1 MKILI
6 ATPLFPPE
14 IGGPATYVFNLAQKL
29 AQKGVEVLV
38 ISFGHTPNL
47 LWERNQDG
55 FEKITV
61 PLKMAKGLRHFS
73 FFQQVLQNGHNYDL
87 IYIHDLWSVGLPTRL
102 ANIFLKKP
110 LIVRLGGDSLW
121 EAALERDLTQV
132 ILPDYYLQ
140 RKTDREDFIK
150 ALQNFVLRGCHK
162 VIFSSA
168 FLQDIFLRYRLVAQE
183 QTLILENPQKIV
195 LANSVIEP
203 SNNQPLVL
211 LFAGRLTK
219 CKNLTRL
226 LEAFSAL
233 LKVNPQLLL
242 KIAGHGPQME
252 SLLNLV
258 VRGGLGARLKFI
270 GVLSPAE
277 LAKEIAQSWLCVLP
291 SLSEVSPNFALEC
304 LNLKKPLILTKHNG
318 LAENIKNKLILIDPL
333 NEQDIYQAIA
343 QLLDSQKY
351 QAYCETIASL
361 ELARTWD
368 DVAGEHIKL
377 FEGSLATFSRK

>member
-1 MKILI
+1 MRVLI
-6 ATPLFPPE
+6 ATPLFPPD

-29 AQKGVEVLV
+29 AKRGAEVLV
-38 ISFGHTPNL
+38 VSFGHTPNL

-73 FFQQVLQNGHNYDL
+73 FFQQVLQNGHDCDL
-87 IYIHDLWSVGLPTRL
+87 IYSHDLWSVGLPSRL

-110 LIVRLGGDSLW
+110 LIIRLGGDSLW
-121 EAALERDLTQV
+121 EAALERGLTQA
-132 ILPDYYLQ
+132 ILPDYYEQ
-140 RKTDREDFIK
+140 SKTDREGFSLV
-150 ALQNFVLRGCHK
+150 LQNFVLQGCGK

-168 FLQDIFLRYRLVAQE
+168 FLQDIFLRYRSVTQE
-183 QTLILENPQKIV
+183 QAMVLENPQKIALV
-195 LANSVIEP
+195 NSAIEP
-203 SNNQPLVL
+203 PNNQLLVV

-219 CKNLTRL
+219 CKNLERL
-226 LEAFSAL
+226 LKVFSAL
-233 LKVNPQLLL
+233 LKVNPQMIL
-242 KIAGHGPQME
+242 KIAGSGPRME
-252 SLLNLV
+252 SLLDLA
-258 VRGGLGARLKFI
+258 VRGGLGVRLKFI

-318 LAENIKNKLILIDPL
+318 LAENIKSKLILIDPL

-343 QLLDSQKY
+343 GLLDSQKY

-368 DVAGEHIKL
+368 DVANEHIKL
-377 FEGSLATFSRK
+377 FEAICQK